1 MINKLSILM
10 YLELLFNKPVNKITQ
25 DELKKV
31 STITLEYNENGNSE
45 DEIKLSQIINMLPNL
60 KRLTIKNKIISNSLI
75 DELSILNLESL
86 SFENCSINSIVSL
99 EKFNNLNELYI
110 RNSSLL
116 NYSILKTLNK
126 DINKIFI
133 QNPTD
138 ENEVDFSL
146 LSNYVRINELY
157 LEKCIIKN
165 INKILSLQNLKI
177 LSVLWSQ
184 IVDVDDINLLLNLNN
199 LEDIYISKYYESL
212 ESVKQLSLR
221 KNVYYNLNHF
231 VLEEPEIKN
240 KL

>member
-10 YLELLFNKPVNKITQ
+10 YLELLFNKPINKITQ

-31 STITLEYNENGNSE
+31 STITLEYSENGNLE
-45 DEIKLSQIINMLPNL
+45 DKIKLSQIINMLPNL
-60 KRLTIKNKIISNSLI
+60 KRLTIKNKIISNNLI
-75 DELSILNLESL
+75 DELSMLNLESL

-99 EKFNNLNELYI
+99 EKFNNLNELHI

-133 QNPTD
+133 QNPAD

-146 LSNYVRINELY
+146 LSNYVKLNELY

-165 INKILSLQNLKI
+165 INKILSLQNIKI
-177 LSVLWSQ
+177 LSMLWSE
-184 IVDVDDINLLLNLNN
+184 IVDVDDISLLLNLNN
-199 LEDIYISKYYESL
+199 LEDIYISKYYENL

-231 VLEEPEIKN
+231 ALDEPEIKN